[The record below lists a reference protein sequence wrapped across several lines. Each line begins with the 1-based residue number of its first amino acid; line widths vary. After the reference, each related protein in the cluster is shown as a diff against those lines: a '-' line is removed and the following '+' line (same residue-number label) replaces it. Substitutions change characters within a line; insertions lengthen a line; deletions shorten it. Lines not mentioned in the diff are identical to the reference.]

1 MRDNTDTSA
10 QQKVYYRPIEA
21 AIRWSGLIRFEAR
34 ILATLGPRRMPAPTD
49 CRRWPS
55 LRLNT
60 ERLFDGMQN
69 HELPYGKHGITR
81 DEPSLLDDP
90 DLTVRHV
97 DLKRWMQMFYPEQ
110 KPAFLFDA
118 SECGADPLLDR
129 HVFQALIAE
138 RDVLKFRLESLHSEH
153 DALHMKHQTLS
164 TEHQASLAREQR
176 LRATSPRGQATYL
189 NIIAGMLTLMLGQSP
204 SGTPY
209 SAFRSQGSIID
220 AMLAHY
226 GDVFGISQST
236 LENKFA
242 EAKRRFRI
250 T

>member
-69 HELPYGKHGITR
+69 HELPYGKHGITL
-81 DEPSLLDDP
+81 DDPALLDDP
-90 DLTVRHV
+90 DLTIRHV
-97 DLKRWMQMFYPEQ
+97 DLKRWMQTFYPDQ
-110 KPAFLFDA
+110 RPVFLFDA
-118 SECGADPLLDR
+118 SECAAHPLLDR
-129 HVFQALIAE
+129 DVLQTLLAE
-138 RDVLKFRLESLHSEH
+138 RDVFKLRLESLH
-153 DALHMKHQTLS
+153 A
-164 TEHQASLAREQR
+164 EHQALIEEHQTTLERERRQR
-176 LRATSPRGQATYL
+176 AASPRGQATYL